1 MFYDLLSKT
10 NSFYSGGLWDR
21 DLYDQLN
28 DPKITFITPEIKRR
42 LIEEALACMIFT
54 RIKVIN
60 KSVISFI
67 KRINEESSKP
77 IQMYFYRGANYMG
90 IYPSPDISQPSIKD
104 YIEYWIKHKREFT
117 FNSSRI
123 IKQSQ
128 WIDEAE
134 TIRQECHETYMHLNK
149 FNMLMQTLVPNTDLD
164 KQYFRNQIPDSLAY
178 FMHWQTMPDRTN
190 PIEFIDRI
198 HKINYDC
205 YKSEMDYY
213 MGLALVT
220 N

>member
-1 MFYDLLSKT
+1 MFYELLSKT
-10 NSFYSGGLWDR
+10 YSFYPTNLWNREDY
-21 DLYDQLN
+21 DLLN
-28 DPKITFITPEIKRR
+28 DPKEQYLTPVIKKR

-67 KRINEESSKP
+67 KKINEESSKP

-90 IYPSPDISQPSIKD
+90 IYPSPDINQPSIKD

-117 FNSSRI
+117 FNSSRV
-123 IKQSQ
+123 IKQPQ

-134 TIRQECHETYMHLNK
+134 TIRQECNETYMHLNK
-149 FNMLMQTLVPNTDLD
+149 FNMLVQTLVPNSDID
-164 KQYFRNQIPDSLAY
+164 KQYFRNQIPDALAY
-178 FMHWQTMPDRTN
+178 FMHWQAMPDRTS
-190 PIEFIDRI
+190 PIEFMDRI
-198 HKINYDC
+198 HKMNYDC
-205 YKSEMDYY
+205 YKSSMDYY